1 VSDNNYVP
9 NVDDVTMVY
18 KAIDN
23 IAGLNNA
30 IRQQA
35 FDDNRQD
42 LWQLFEVGHN
52 TQLALAAYVVALQSH
67 GDI

>member
-1 VSDNNYVP
+1 VSDEKYVP
-9 NVDDVTMVY
+9 NVDVMMVY
-18 KAIDN
+18 EAIDN
-23 IAGLNNA
+23 IVSLNNA
-30 IRQQA
+30 IRKQA
-35 FDDNRQD
+35 FDENRQD

>member
-1 VSDNNYVP
+1 MSDKEYVP
-9 NVDDVTMVY
+9 NVDVMMVY
-18 KAIDN
+18 EAIDN

-30 IRQQA
+30 IRKQA

-42 LWQLFEVGHN
+42 LWQLFEIGHN